1 MEDKGGTRLW
11 KADPPTK
18 GSQKE
23 SRCTNKGS
31 KKEYNGRHLE
41 TRPLGRRTCHPHA
54 TEEHEKGYNGKQR
67 ETRPSGRRGALGD
80 KGRQEPWED
89 GHTIQEGAQ
98 WETRPP
104 PSNKEVLWETKGDKT
119 FGKAETQSNTK
130 ADTSR

>member
-41 TRPLGRRTCHPHA
+41 TRPLGRRTCHP
-54 TEEHEKGYNGKQR
+54 EREDKKGHDGRQRADTPSNKGKQ
-67 ETRPSGRRGALGD
+67 E
-80 KGRQEPWED
+80 E
-89 GHTIQEGAQ
+89 AQ
-98 WETRPP
+98 WETRLHRKKE
-104 PSNKEVLWETKGDKT
+104 NKRK
-119 FGKAETQSNTK
+119 
-130 ADTSR
+130 